1 MSDFEEEASAKLKA
15 TKKPAGTRKTSKKC
29 DPEATE
35 QTAITQFFTQNKV
48 SGKRADSKIK
58 SAEISSK
65 KVSNIAE
72 CELVPEKDSKI
83 LTKCDLV
90 AKSDSRGAVAI
101 TKAPG
106 RSNLNPT
113 AAETKITSDH
123 LHSKVTQVNGLSSRT
138 ANAKPMTKA
147 KPCAPKK
154 VERSDPKAEVISKN
168 LVPSRVVL
176 TKDASSPIAV
186 NKNIF
191 KLRQDSLADMSVDPS
206 DDSCLSDLS
215 MIIDDFMS
223 RGVQVTIF

>member
-15 TKKPAGTRKTSKKC
+15 KKKPAGTRKTSKKC

-48 SGKRADSKIK
+48 SGKRADSK
-58 SAEISSK
+58 
-65 KVSNIAE
+65 
-72 CELVPEKDSKI
+72 
-83 LTKCDLV
+83 
-90 AKSDSRGAVAI
+90 I

-186 NKNIF
+186 NKNIL